1 MAKARYMVSIC
12 FASYRAPM
20 RGYPISV
27 DQTFTNKI
35 DAETFARWVSRYLP
49 ARDPSVEEGM
59 SLAWVLVYALA
70 ATDAARYSTGA
81 TYCYLCF
88 DPGAVTVKRHAI
100 GAGYFGA
107 KCETCNQSREAA

>member
-1 MAKARYMVSIC
+1 MATARYMVSIC

-49 ARDPSVEEGM
+49 KPDPAIEEGIVM
-59 SLAWVLVYALA
+59 AWVLVYALA
-70 ATDAARYSTGA
+70 ATNAARVSTGPA
-81 TYCYLCF
+81 YCYLCY
-88 DPGAVTVKRHAI
+88 DPGAVIVKRHAI
-100 GAGYFGA
+100 GAGYYGA
-107 KCETCNQSREAA
+107 KCETCNASREA